1 MAGSKATMELPLAGH
16 RVVEIGSSVAAPYA
30 TWILG
35 MLGADVVKIEN
46 AEGGD
51 DARRWGRMFADG
63 RSSFFLALNG
73 NKRSVRVDLKNP
85 DDLAW
90 LTRFCLESDVVVQ
103 NMRPGKIAEY
113 GLDGTSLVAANTRL
127 VYCNLGAFG
136 AVGPMKDRPG
146 YDPLMQ
152 ASGGIMSVTGEPDRP
167 PVRVGVSIVDMGTG
181 MWCAIG
187 ILGALYAR
195 RDTGRGCIVD
205 ASLYETSLAWV
216 ANQAAMV
223 QVDGI
228 NPEKV
233 GSGAR
238 GMAPYQAYRCSDG
251 WLVISAPND
260 RLFERL
266 SKALGHAEWP
276 QDPRFSGNQ
285 KRYANLA
292 DLNALLEPILAAQ
305 SRDHW
310 IAVLD
315 AAGVPCAPV
324 REITEMLAEPQTEA
338 LGIVQR
344 LGGDVPLIGLP
355 LSFDGRR
362 PPLRTMP
369 PDLGEHDAMKEEA

>member
-1 MAGSKATMELPLAGH
+1 VTGNDRLPLAGI

-35 MLGADVVKIEN
+35 KLGADVVKVEN

-51 DARRWGRMFADG
+51 DARRWGRMFPDG
-63 RSSFFLALNG
+63 RSSFFLALNSD
-73 NKRSVRVDLKNP
+73 KRSVSVDLK
-85 DDLAW
+85 DERERAW
-90 LTRFCLESDVVVQ
+90 LTEFCIASDVVVQ

-113 GLDGTSLVAANTRL
+113 GLDAPALVAANSRL

-136 AVGPMKDRPG
+136 AVGPLRERPG

-152 ASGGIMSVTGEPDRP
+152 AAGGIMSVTGEPDRP

-187 ILGALYAR
+187 ILAALYAR
-195 RDTGRGCIVD
+195 RDTGRGCVVD

-223 QVDGI
+223 QVDGV

-251 WLVISAPND
+251 WLVVSAPND

-266 SKALGHAEWP
+266 ARALGHPDWP
-276 QDPRFSGNQ
+276 RDERFESNQ
-285 KRYANLA
+285 KRYRNLV
-292 DLNALLEPILAAQ
+292 DLNALLEPILASAT
-305 SRDHW
+305 RDHW
-310 IAVLD
+310 SGVLD
-315 AAGVPCAPV
+315 GAGVPCAPV
-324 REITEMLAEPQTEA
+324 REITEMLADPQTEA
-338 LGIVQR
+338 LGMVQS
-344 LGGDVPLIGLP
+344 LGGGVPLMGLP
-355 LSFDGRR
+355 LSFDGLR
-362 PPLRTMP
+362 PPLRSMP
-369 PDLGEHDAMKEEA
+369 PELGEHDDLKGRP